1 MPAHWFENV
10 GEAAGEDAF
19 MKRFCAVG
27 LLTGLVMVLPAVAQ
41 IAEVGAA
48 ELNRASVEVAL
59 PEAPSAS
66 WVQPV
71 LPVVANTADVQ
82 TVPEAHRVFLD
93 RPARIR
99 FSILAGLIAADSV
112 TTQHVLKDGGR
123 EVNPL
128 ARSFVTHG
136 IAGQLAASSLGYA
149 FGIGTSY
156 LFHRTGHHKMEH
168 IFENL
173 AIGVEAACV
182 SNNLV
187 QANRGTR

>member
-1 MPAHWFENV
+1 
-10 GEAAGEDAF
+10 

-27 LLTGLVMVLPAVAQ
+27 LLAGLVMVLPAVAQ
-41 IAEVGAA
+41 MSEVGAA
-48 ELNRASVEVAL
+48 ELNPATLGAVL

-71 LPVVANTADVQ
+71 LPAVASTSNEPRL
-82 TVPEAHRVFLD
+82 PEAHRIFLD

-99 FSILAGLIAADSV
+99 FSILAGLIAADGI
-112 TTQHVLKDGGR
+112 TTQHVLNSGGR

-128 ARSFVTHG
+128 ARPFVTHG
-136 IAGQLAASSLGYA
+136 AAGQLAASSLGYA
-149 FGIGTSY
+149 FGVGTSY
-156 LFHRTGHHKMEH
+156 LFHRTGHHKMER

-173 AIGVEAACV
+173 AIGVEVGCV
-182 SNNLV
+182 TNNLI